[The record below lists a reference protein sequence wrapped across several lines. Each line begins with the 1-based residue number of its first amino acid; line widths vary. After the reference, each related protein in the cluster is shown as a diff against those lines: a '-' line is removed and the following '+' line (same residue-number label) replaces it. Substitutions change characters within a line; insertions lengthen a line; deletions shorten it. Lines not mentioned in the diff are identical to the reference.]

1 MERKSHARLVKIC
14 VCAVAIAL
22 EIVLNRFVSINTAGW
37 KIGFA
42 FLPPT
47 LVAILYG
54 PGWSA
59 LVYALSDFI
68 GAVLFPIGPYHPGFS
83 ICAALMGIVAGLL
96 LCSDPLHLGYE
107 GERFD
112 MKLQLHYNKIGF
124 FTNILPCVLINCI
137 LIGLFINTA
146 WVAMLYGS
154 KTYWGWF
161 VYRLPEY
168 AIMVPVQL
176 LLIPV
181 LLTVKKALVKANLVK

>member
-1 MERKSHARLVKIC
+1 MDRKSHDRLVKIC

-22 EIVLNRFVSINTAGW
+22 EIVLNRFLSINTAGW

-59 LVYALSDFI
+59 VVYALSDFI
-68 GAVLFPIGPYHPGFS
+68 GAILFPFGPYHPGFS
-83 ICAALMGIVAGLL
+83 ICAALMGIVAGML
-96 LCSDPLHLGYE
+96 LCSDPLAGI
-107 GERFD
+107 
-112 MKLQLHYNKIGF
+112 QSKIKFQIHHESIGI

-137 LIGLFINTA
+137 LIGLYVNTA

-181 LLTVKKALVKANLVK
+181 LLKLKDALIKAHLV